1 MWRIASKLLWAFEIS
16 EMDNPVTGQVEHL
29 DEDAY
34 SSAILLCPLPFRV
47 KVVPR
52 SKEHLAC
59 IERELGS
66 ALEFLSEWKP
76 APE

>member
-1 MWRIASKLLWAFEIS
+1 MWRIASKLLWAFDIS
-16 EMDNPVTGQVEHL
+16 EITNPVTGKVEHL
-29 DEDAY
+29 DANAFT
-34 SSAILLCPLPFRV
+34 SAILLCPLPFTV

-66 ALEFLSEWKP
+66 ALDFLSAWKP